1 MYDGLFDCADALCA
15 LRWYRR
21 GGRAT
26 EDSSSVAA
34 MIHGLHAD
42 IMTQRK
48 NNIFHLVRSTV
59 LENGHDV
66 IILLLQQSQYS
77 KRGVHSCRL
86 LSLADFGHFL
96 RRECLVVQ
104 SNAMIQSQQA
114 VSLWAAQTWMSDQCR
129 KIIARA
135 RTKPGSD
142 GSRWRSLTWPGG
154 FPSGWPG
161 RSCASTS
168 VPALAPT
175 EKVPLL
181 VYYTPRGAAGYAAD
195 RW

>member
-1 MYDGLFDCADALCA
+1 MLEK
-15 LRWYRR
+15 RTRR
-21 GGRAT
+21 YN
-26 EDSSSVAA
+26 S
-34 MIHGLHAD
+34 
-42 IMTQRK
+42 
-48 NNIFHLVRSTV
+48 
-59 LENGHDV
+59 
-66 IILLLQQSQYS
+66 S

-104 SNAMIQSQQA
+104 SNAMIQSRQA

-168 VPALAPT
+168 VPPQRKSRCWCIRRLGLQDTLQTCGRGSPKSCHDGAT
-175 EKVPLL
+175 G
-181 VYYTPRGAAGYAAD
+181 TFGAASHPPPCRTGT
-195 RW
+195 RVGLLR